1 VTDLA
6 RTEEVAPDATGS
18 GLRFHH
24 VGVAVT
30 SIERALGYY
39 TGLFGFRQHSE
50 PIDVPAESVRVC
62 FVEAPPGVLIELIE
76 GIGDSSP
83 VKAIAEKVGGGTYH
97 ICYEVDDI
105 DQTVATLRRSRCF
118 PFRRFE
124 MPGHGRFAFLLTP
137 DRQLFELC
145 EPDQGGH
152 GRGPKP

>member
-1 VTDLA
+1 M
-6 RTEEVAPDATGS
+6 
-18 GLRFHH
+18 RFHH

-39 TGLFGFRQHSE
+39 TGLFGFHQRTA
-50 PIDVPAESVRVC
+50 PIEVPAESVRVC

-76 GIGDSSP
+76 GIGESSP
-83 VKAIAEKVGGGTYH
+83 VKSIAEKVGGGTYH

-105 DQTVATLRRSRCF
+105 DQAITTLRRSRCF

-145 EPDQGGH
+145 EPARLGEDAPDSQH
-152 GRGPKP
+152 P